1 MNFLIYTE
9 VDSSGNSRGNA
20 PERTKVLKNSA
31 KRNLSIESPK
41 KGNS

>member
-1 MNFLIYTE
+1 MYFHIYTD
-9 VDSSGNSRGNA
+9 VDSSGNSRENT
-20 PERTKVLKNSA
+20 PERTKVLKKSA